1 MRKEASTNVRNE
13 RWLIERCPFSLT
25 LEAIGS
31 RWSAAVLWKV
41 LRGEVRFADLARAI
55 PLITEKMLA
64 QTLDHL
70 QSLGLLD
77 KHVRSA
83 RPLRVEYAAT
93 ERGRSLEPV
102 LAAMY
107 DWGEAH
113 RRLVEPFSEGA

>member
-1 MRKEASTNVRNE
+1 MRKEASTNARNE
-13 RWLIERCPFSLT
+13 RWLLAKCPFSVT

-41 LRGEVRFADLARAI
+41 LRGESRFADLARAI

-64 QTLDHL
+64 QKLDHL

-102 LAAMY
+102 LASMY

-113 RRLVEPFSEGA
+113 SLGSPRLSEDA